1 MKTLSP
7 LRFATTLGTLLL
19 LLVAVVAACALIGS
33 TPVNVRDALA
43 GMQPDRQIL
52 LDIRVPRVLLA
63 ALVGGALGVAGVAFQ
78 ALLRNPL
85 ADPYILGVSG
95 GAAFGAVVA
104 VLLGFETAVGGLS
117 AIPILAFLGAI
128 GTIFLVYRLGA
139 SSEGAPRY
147 TLLLAGVIVNAFFGA
162 IIMFATSIVDF
173 ARASTIVLWLMGS
186 LPSVSYGT
194 LTALAVYIAVG
205 TGILMALTRGFN
217 LMALGDEAASQL
229 GTDIQKLKWRT
240 FMAASLVTA
249 AAVARCGPI
258 GFVGLIV
265 PHAMRLVL
273 GPDHRLLLPAS
284 FLAGAAFLTAADTFA
299 RTIIAPTQIPVGVVT
314 AICGGPFFMVLLY
327 GLGRKDQ
334 WN

>member
-1 MKTLSP
+1 MKTLSSS
-7 LRFATTLGTLLL
+7 RFAATLCMLTLLL
-19 LLVAVVAACALIGS
+19 TSVVAACALVGS
-33 TPVNVRDALA
+33 TSINVRNALA
-43 GMQPDRQIL
+43 GIEPDRQIL
-52 LDIRVPRVLLA
+52 LDFRVPRVLMA
-63 ALVGGALGVAGVAFQ
+63 AIVGGALAVAGVAFQ

-104 VLLGFETAVGGLS
+104 VLLGLGTAVGGLS
-117 AIPILAFLGAI
+117 AVPLLAFLGAV

-162 IIMFATSIVDF
+162 VIMFATSMVDF

-194 LTALAVYIAVG
+194 LAALAVYIAVG
-205 TGILMALTRGFN
+205 TGVLMTLTRGFN
-217 LMALGDEAASQL
+217 LMALGDEAALQL
-229 GTDIQKLKWRT
+229 GVDVQKLKWRT
-240 FMAASLVTA
+240 FLAASLVTA

-284 FLAGAAFLTAADTFA
+284 FLAGAAFLTAADAFA
-299 RTIIAPTQIPVGVVT
+299 RTVIAPDQIPVGVVT

-327 GLGRKDQ
+327 GLGRKDL